1 MPRPRP
7 ILPSSS
13 HEEVFAQR
21 YHTLMNWALTLTHH
35 DRQQAEDL
43 VHDTF
48 IHFMISRPDLAVVE
62 SEGYFYVMLRNM
74 HVSQMRRAL
83 RVRETAYP
91 IADILSISE
100 TTSVQA
106 ELRNAG
112 QRLQLQ
118 DELCRICQYAS
129 IRKNKSKIGSAV
141 ILRFFHGYYPKEI
154 AAVTRSSRAGVDKML
169 QRARTEA
176 RLYLQD
182 PDSLSFLHGEQ
193 QPADLQI
200 RFGQGPEDFLSDLR
214 SALYLSRAGSCL
226 ATEELTDAYQQKD
239 SERVTPEMLAHIV
252 CCGRCLDEVN
262 RLLGLPLLASREP
275 EQMSG
280 RDKSDHDKSGG
291 GAGSS
296 GATGDFMEK
305 PRRRLKQVLEHRPKE
320 LRVSV
325 NGFILASHAIN
336 SELNKLSIS
345 AKGEEKIGFVE
356 VFSEDEVRLLF
367 CLVDTPPDGP
377 VEQRAKAQLADNRTL
392 ELSLDF
398 SDSWPSLNVTY
409 HDPHFLV
416 SESAANASPV
426 DANPILADSVDG
438 HTRELE
444 KTAADHKPLSGGPP
458 RFFGRLASIIRSNLT
473 MRMFAR
479 PAGVTAT
486 LAILLIAALI
496 LVRLNR
502 ITTPILSATDLLQ
515 RSTTAEEAIANRT
528 DQVLHRTMSL
538 EIRSLSG
545 LAEQSMMGP
554 QASSPASS
562 DSGPVSARK
571 ARTPAVPA
579 PAGSVLIAQQ
589 RIEIWHSTDRGITA
603 RRLYDDNGS
612 LIAGD
617 WRRSDGVQTIYH
629 HGKRPEMQLA
639 PEKRGIER
647 IGIDNIWQLDAS
659 AKDFISLIRDGN
671 LTPSVEDRG
680 SVYVISAASAKS
692 ADVVRAALTLNKSDL
707 HATEL
712 VLVVANP
719 QLASGNQQLIEYRFT
734 ESSFERRSPGSV
746 APAVF
751 EPEPQLTGDAGT
763 RRRGDAGNV
772 AASSSLPVPPSLVIA
787 TPELELQVLKELN
800 QADAFYGEQIS
811 LSRTPEG
818 RLQVQ
823 GIVETDKRKNEI
835 LQALSSGRQSPAVK
849 VQIET
854 VAEAAARQAR
864 QRSGSGGAVESA
876 QVEVETKTQVPAEP
890 ELRTYLSRQKSLS
903 GEALDQEV
911 RRYQDRVM
919 DHSRQ
924 ARRHALALKQIA
936 ERFSADDLQTLDES
950 SRNQW
955 HVMMGQHARIIE
967 QELEALRRELQPVF
981 PTVVSDAGP
990 TNFSLSND
998 VDFAPAGKQLF
1009 ELATAL
1015 DEAVGKSFS
1024 IYASGN
1030 DSVQVRT
1037 GEFAR
1042 SLGRCVFMAQR
1053 LQKSR

>member
-1 MPRPRP
+1 
-7 ILPSSS
+7 
-13 HEEVFAQR
+13 
-21 YHTLMNWALTLTHH
+21 MNWALTLTHH

-193 QPADLQI
+193 APADLQI

-280 RDKSDHDKSGG
+280 RDKSDHDKSGR
-291 GAGSS
+291 GAGGS

-345 AKGEEKIGFVE
+345 AKGEDKIGFVE

-377 VEQRAKAQLADNRTL
+377 VEQRAKADLADDRTL

-398 SDSWPSLNVTY
+398 SDSWPSLDVTY
-409 HDPHFLV
+409 HDPHFQV
-416 SESAANASPV
+416 SESAANTSAL
-426 DANPILADSVDG
+426 DTGHILADDVEGSAQEV
-438 HTRELE
+438 E
-444 KTAADHKPLSGGPP
+444 KIASDHKPLSGGPP
-458 RFFGRLASIIRSNLT
+458 RFFGRLASIIRSSLT
-473 MRMFAR
+473 MGMFAR
-479 PAGVTAT
+479 PAAVTAT
-486 LAILLIAALI
+486 LAILLVAALI
-496 LVRLNR
+496 LIRFNR
-502 ITTPILSATDLLQ
+502 VPQPSLSAADLLQ
-515 RSTTAEEAIANRT
+515 RSTAAEDAIAGRT

-538 EIRSLSG
+538 EIRSLV
-545 LAEQSMMGP
+545 LGP

-562 DSGPVSARK
+562 DSRPLGSK
-571 ARTPAVPA
+571 QGRTPVDPA
-579 PAGSVLIAQQ
+579 PPGLIAQQ
-589 RIEIWHSTDRGITA
+589 RIEIWQSGEKGITA
-603 RRLYDDNGS
+603 RRLYDGKGQ

-617 WRRSDGVQTIYH
+617 WRRSDGVQTLYH
-629 HGKRPEMQLA
+629 HGSKPRVQVGNADKSGLIANPE
-639 PEKRGIER
+639 
-647 IGIDNIWQLDAS
+647 DVWQLSPS
-659 AKDFISLIRDGN
+659 AKEFVSL
-671 LTPSVEDRG
+671 VG
-680 SVYVISAASAKS
+680 STETTQLQEQSNAYVIDYERKAKNG
-692 ADVVRAALTLNKSDL
+692 AGLVRATLLLSRDDL

-712 VLVVANP
+712 TIVVEAND
-719 QLASGNQQLIEYRFT
+719 NQQLSDDAQNINRQWREYHFVET
-734 ESSFERRSPGSV
+734 SYERRPTAAV
-746 APAVF
+746 APVVFDPERELLGATATRGHAESLAGSPTLPAV
-751 EPEPQLTGDAGT
+751 L
-763 RRRGDAGNV
+763 
-772 AASSSLPVPPSLVIA
+772 SPSIA
-787 TPELELQVLKELN
+787 TPELEVEAWRLLN
-800 QADAFYGEQIS
+800 EAGADTGEQITVT
-811 LSRTPEG
+811 RTSEG
-818 RLQVQ
+818 RLKIDGLVDT
-823 GIVETDKRKNEI
+823 ETRKAE
-835 LQALSSGRQSPAVK
+835 LLRALAPIARQSSVHINILTVGEAVAREQGRSKSRDLKSDEVTVQRLETSSEEFPAK
-849 VQIET
+849 QELRRHFGSDEEARRFAAQMINRSRR
-854 VAEAAARQAR
+854 AMSHAAA
-864 QRSGSGGAVESA
+864 
-876 QVEVETKTQVPAEP
+876 
-890 ELRTYLSRQKSLS
+890 
-903 GEALDQEV
+903 
-911 RRYQDRVM
+911 
-919 DHSRQ
+919 
-924 ARRHALALKQIA
+924 LK
-936 ERFSADDLQTLDES
+936 RL
-950 SRNQW
+950 
-955 HVMMGQHARIIE
+955 
-967 QELEALRRELQPVF
+967 
-981 PTVVSDAGP
+981 VSQ
-990 TNFSLSND
+990 FSLSELHTLAPEARTKWLTLIRTHARAFQQETTGLRQELSPIFFSGGGLGNVSGPNIND
-998 VDFAPAGKQLF
+998 DSELVRVVFKLF
-1009 ELATAL
+1009 DIGAANDRSVRSAFSVSTEVSVSPVGVPPELQSSLKRAEELATL
-1015 DEAVGKSFS
+1015 IQAV
-1024 IYASGN
+1024 N
-1030 DSVQVRT
+1030 
-1037 GEFAR
+1037 
-1042 SLGRCVFMAQR
+1042 
-1053 LQKSR
+1053 